1 MTMWTGE
8 DIARLDIPGLNSYEL
23 DVVRSLFKVW
33 RDRLPMN
40 AKRSLYYAGEQGMK
54 DAGLVV
60 PALMKGSK
68 FALGWPTLAV
78 KKHAVRSQFQG
89 LVSAQTADP
98 LELRDTMT
106 RSRFS
111 AEFSQAVH
119 SAGQHGASLL
129 VVSADDD
136 GHAVA
141 HAHSFEDSAALWDW
155 GTRRVGAALTISR
168 YDEQRPAAFTVY
180 LPESCLFI
188 EKVGGKWAV
197 GSVPHSLG
205 RAPVVAV
212 PYDPQIKRPFGR
224 SRLTHPV
231 MMIADMAARAYVR
244 MEHNAEIYSSPLLAI
259 EGLDVDDE
267 VEQSPTAA
275 LRMKLARDRAI
286 AVTKDMDGDKPMIK
300 QLQQATMTP
309 HSDMLRTLA
318 MAFSGET
325 GIPPSSL
332 GIIHDNPSSAE
343 AIRAAEHDLL
353 IDVTYQNGYVLAHA
367 VEEAARLMWMTM
379 NPGEAL
385 PDEAWSM
392 QAQFADPEFRSSTGM
407 ADVAVKLDAIEALK
421 GTTIPLE
428 QMYGPADIQRIED
441 TRRRTAGESLL
452 DKVLASRAQAQ
463 PNTGVTDGE
472 PG

>member
-23 DVVRSLFKVW
+23 DTVRSLFTVW
-33 RDRLPMN
+33 RNHLPMN

-54 DAGLVV
+54 DAGLVM

-98 LELRDTMT
+98 LELRETMA

-111 AEFSQAVH
+111 AELSQAVH

-155 GTRRVGAALTISR
+155 GARRIGAALTISR
-168 YDEQRPAAFTVY
+168 YEDQRPAAFTVY
-180 LPESCLFI
+180 LPTHFLYVER
-188 EKVGGKWAV
+188 VGGAWTVEDLSYA
-197 GSVPHSLG
+197 LG
-205 RAPVVAV
+205 RVPVVAV

-244 MEHNAEIYSSPLLAI
+244 MEHNAEIYSSPLLAV
-259 EGLDVDDE
+259 EGLDVDEGDE
-267 VEQSPTAA
+267 SPTAA

-332 GIIHDNPSSAE
+332 GVIHDNPSSAE

-353 IDVTYQNGYVLAHA
+353 IDVTYQNKYVLSHA
-367 VEEAARLMWMTM
+367 AEEAARLMWMTM
-379 NPGEAL
+379 HPGETL

-392 QAQFADPEFRSSTGM
+392 QATFADPEFRSSTGM

-452 DKVLASRAQAQ
+452 DRVLASRAQAQ

-472 PG
+472 QG